1 MMSKQEVLQSYLVE
15 QRQHKN
21 RALFWS
27 ILIAI
32 LYIGS
37 AQLIDFDFKTLID
50 AAPHLFDYLS
60 EIMPHLN
67 WSKLFLPRNELGHA
81 ISGSL
86 IYWGYRLP
94 IQLKLIWETL
104 NMAFAATL
112 CSAMISICLSFL
124 CTKKIGIWAP
134 IRLSLHLLAIFLRTM
149 PELAWA
155 IMLVMAFGVG
165 PFPGFLALVLHTTG
179 CMVKL
184 YYEALD
190 ITPQNAIIGLVSTG
204 ANKLQL
210 MRYAYWPSFKP
221 TFTSYFFLRLE
232 VNFRASSILGI
243 VGAGGIGQELMT
255 NIKLDRYDQVSMTL
269 LLILVVVWLLDL
281 ISAKLQAKIVQKGEI

>member
-1 MMSKQEVLQSYLVE
+1 LLPNTLQRAE
-15 QRQHKN
+15 QLSGGQQQRVAIC
-21 RALFWS
+21 RALMQS
-27 ILIAI
+27 PQIILADEPVSSLDPQNTEHIMQAF
-32 LYIGS
+32 
-37 AQLIDFDFKTLID
+37 Q
-50 AAPHLFDYLS
+50 
-60 EIMPHLN
+60 EITQ
-67 WSKLFLPRNELGHA
+67 KG
-81 ISGSL
+81 ISVL
-86 IYWGYRLP
+86 
-94 IQLKLIWETL
+94 
-104 NMAFAATL
+104 
-112 CSAMISICLSFL
+112 ISICLSFL

>member
-1 MMSKQEVLQSYLVE
+1 MSKQHVKQAYLAR
-15 QRQHKN
+15 RQKHKN
-21 RALFWS
+21 RAILWS
-27 ILIAI
+27 LCVAV
-32 LYIGS
+32 LYLGS
-37 AQLIDFDFKTLID
+37 ARLIEFDFDAFVD
-50 AAPHLFDYLS
+50 ALPHLFDYFIDIS
-60 EIMPHLN
+60 PHLEL
-67 WSKLFLPRNELGHA
+67 SKLFSPRDPFSHA
-81 ISGSL
+81 IPGSL

-94 IQLKLIWETL
+94 IQLRLIWETL

-112 CSAMISICLSFL
+112 VSATLSLCFSFL
-124 CTKKIGIWAP
+124 CTRNMGVWTP
-134 IRLSLHLLAIFLRTM
+134 VRLVLRTCAIFMRTM

-184 YYEALD
+184 YYEALES
-190 ITPQNAIIGLVSTG
+190 TSQNTIIGLSCSG

-210 MRYAYWPSFKP
+210 IRFAYWPAFKP
-221 TFTSYFFLRLE
+221 TFISYFFLRLE

-281 ISAKLQAKIVQKGEI
+281 TSAKIQAKIVQRGLN